1 MQFLWPEMLWCLLA
15 LPLLLA
21 AYILAL
27 RRKNKAAVR
36 YASLSLIRDA
46 IGPVQRWRR
55 HLPPLLFLLAMAAAI
70 IAVTRPTA
78 SLTLP
83 SESLTIA
90 LAMDVSLSMR
100 ATDVPPDRITAAQ
113 SAAKSFVED
122 LPKTARL
129 GIVTFAGTAALVQ
142 TPTEDKVEML
152 AAIDRFKLQR
162 GTATGSGLLY
172 ALAMLFPEDGIE
184 LDSIAPGRSSRGG
197 GVAIWQQDK
206 NANAEG
212 SGAAVAKKPFKPVP
226 PGTYSS
232 GAIILLS
239 DGRRTTGPDP
249 LDAAKLAADRGVR
262 VYTVGFGTQNGGE
275 ITVDG
280 MSFYT
285 RLDEET
291 LKAIA
296 AATKG
301 EYFHADSATS
311 LKGVYETLTSKFALE
326 RRQTEIGSL
335 FSAAAAVLLLLAG
348 TLSMA
353 WFYRGNPAQRL
364 TPDRQVPR
372 ATQ

>member
-15 LPLLLA
+15 LPLLVA

-46 IGPVQRWRR
+46 IGPAQRWRR
-55 HLPPLLFLLAMAAAI
+55 HLPPLLFLFAIAAAI
-70 IAVTRPTA
+70 IVVARPTA

-100 ATDVPPDRITAAQ
+100 ATDVQPDRITAAQ
-113 SAAKSFVED
+113 SAARSFVED

-172 ALAMLFPEDGIE
+172 ALAMLFPDDGIE
-184 LDSIAPGRSSRGG
+184 LDSIAPGRSRAG

-206 NANAEG
+206 NANTQDSG
-212 SGAAVAKKPFKPVP
+212 GGAAAVKKPFKPVP
-226 PGTYSS
+226 PGTYQS

-296 AATKG
+296 AVTKG

-311 LKGVYETLTSKFALE
+311 LKSVYETLTSKFALE
-326 RRQTEIGSL
+326 RRQTEVGSL
-335 FSAAAAVLLLLAG
+335 FSAAAALLLLLAG
-348 TLSMA
+348 ALSMV
-353 WFYRGNPAQRL
+353 WFYRGNPA
-364 TPDRQVPR
+364 PARQVPR